1 MINYWWVTRPKRRL
15 NSVPE
20 SLSTLTSVALDKI
33 WQGDVD
39 LHLSFESSLEKDG
52 VKKVGERRDQTGGG
66 ARTYVAWLK
75 SLGLIFKQDRNSRIF
90 TTLAGEAILSGDNPV
105 SVLKNQ
111 VLKYQFPSS
120 FSISRSVDVNRR
132 FKIHPFIFLLKLMR
146 DSRVR
151 HLTQEEIA
159 KVVIVEAE
167 NETTT
172 CYNTVVEKI
181 INFRN
186 DGDDSLPK
194 DFDSKYGPSKGGR
207 YNDRFGH
214 LLDVA
219 NTIINWMEFTRLIVR
234 ESGTAGQSGLM
245 FIPDDKKEEVDSI
258 LQNPPKFIDR
268 PEEEEVFQRRYGLDP
283 KHIRD
288 NRDLTNSPAVTA
300 RMVEESRIKSLFI
313 RESLKKPIFSINSD
327 LISSIVEASGCEYRL
342 VEDTL
347 YKMCPNNTVSM
358 VDAFLSNYRDMAFS
372 GRDEAVDFEKAT
384 VEIMREVFGY
394 NAEHVG
400 PRGLTPDVL
409 VISDREGYLGIFDNK
424 AYARYSITNDHHNRM
439 ITNYISNVSS
449 YNDGSEYPLS
459 FFSYIAGGFKSTINS
474 QLDGIY
480 NVSRV
485 KGSAISVDNMI
496 QLIKKQTEEP
506 KDHKELRNLFSLG
519 REVRLSD
526 L

>member
-20 SLSTLTSVALDKI
+20 SLSTLTSVALNKI

-39 LHLSFESSLEKDG
+39 LHLAFESSLESGG

-75 SLGLIFKQDRNSRIF
+75 SLGLIFKQERNNRIF
-90 TTLAGEAILSGDNPV
+90 TTLAGDAILCGDNPV
-105 SVLKNQ
+105 DVLKNQ

-120 FSISRSVDVNRR
+120 FSISRGVDVNRR
-132 FKIHPFIFLLKLMR
+132 FRIHPFIFLLKLMR

-151 HLTQEEIA
+151 YLTQEEIA
-159 KVVIVEAE
+159 KIVIVEAE
-167 NETTT
+167 NESNS
-172 CYNTVVEKI
+172 CYNAVVQKI

-186 DGDDSLPK
+186 DGDASLPR
-194 DFDSKYGPSKGGR
+194 DFDLKYGPSKGGR
-207 YNDRFGH
+207 YGDRFGH

-219 NTIINWMEFTRLIVR
+219 NTIFNWMEFTRLIAR
-234 ESGTAGQSGLM
+234 ESGTMGQSASM
-245 FIPDDKKEEVDSI
+245 FIPEDKKAEVDAI
-258 LQNPPKFIDR
+258 LQTPPRFIDR

-283 KHIRD
+283 RHIRD
-288 NRDLTNSPAVTA
+288 NRDLTNTPSVTV

-313 RESLKKPIFSINSD
+313 SESLKKPIFSITNE
-327 LISSIVEASGCEYRL
+327 LISSIVEQSGCDYRL

-347 YKMCPNNTVSM
+347 YTMCPNNTVSM

-372 GRDEAVDFEKAT
+372 GRDEAVDFERAT
-384 VEIMREVFGY
+384 VEIMKEVFCY
-394 NAEHVG
+394 SAEHVG

-409 VISDREGYLGIFDNK
+409 VISDSEGYLGIFDNK

-439 ITNYISNVSS
+439 VRNYISNISS
-449 YNDGSEYPLS
+449 YNDGSDYPLS
-459 FFSYIAGGFKSTINS
+459 FFSYIAGGFKPTIDS
-474 QLDGIY
+474 QLNSIY
-480 NVSRV
+480 SESNI

-496 QLIKKQTEEP
+496 QLIKKQTEAP
-506 KDHKELRNLFSLG
+506 KNHSELRTMFSMG
-519 REVRLSD
+519 REIRFSD
-526 L
+526 I

>member
-20 SLSTLTSVALDKI
+20 SLSTLTSLALNKI

-39 LHLSFESSLEKDG
+39 LHLSFESSLERGG

-75 SLGLIFKQDRNSRIF
+75 SLGLIFRQDRNSRIF
-90 TTLAGEAILSGDNPV
+90 TTLAGEAILNGDNP
-105 SVLKNQ
+105 SVILKDQ

-120 FSISRSVDVNRR
+120 FSISRGVDVNRR
-132 FKIHPFIFLLKLMR
+132 FRIHPFIFLLKLMR

-151 HLTQEEIA
+151 YLTQEEIA
-159 KVVIVEAE
+159 KIVIVEAE
-167 NETTT
+167 NESNA
-172 CYNTVVEKI
+172 CYNAVVEKI

-186 DGDDSLPK
+186 DGDSSLPK

-207 YNDRFGH
+207 YDDRFGH

-219 NTIINWMEFTRLIVR
+219 NTIINWMEYTRLIAR
-234 ESGTAGQSGLM
+234 ETGLM
-245 FIPDDKKEEVDSI
+245 FIPDEKKDEVDAI
-258 LQNPPKFIDR
+258 LQNPPKLIDR

-288 NRDLTNSPAVTA
+288 NRDLTNTPSITA

-313 RESLKKPIFSINSD
+313 SESLKKPIFSINND
-327 LISSIVEASGCEYRL
+327 LISLIVESSGCEYKL

-347 YKMCPNNTVSM
+347 FKMCPNNTVSM
-358 VDAFLSNYRDMAFS
+358 VDAFLSNYRDMAFC
-372 GRDEAVDFEKAT
+372 GRDEATDFEKAT
-384 VEIMREVFGY
+384 VEIMKEVFGY
-394 NAEHVG
+394 SAEHVG

-409 VISDREGYLGIFDNK
+409 VISDSDGYVGIFDNK

-439 ITNYISNVSS
+439 VTNYISNISS
-449 YNDGSEYPLS
+449 YNDGNEYPLS
-459 FFSYIAGGFKSTINS
+459 FFSYIAGGFKPTING
-474 QLDGIY
+474 QLDSIY
-480 NVSRV
+480 DDSRV
-485 KGSAISVDNMI
+485 RGSAISVDNMI
-496 QLIKKQTEEP
+496 QLIKKQTEAP
-506 KDHKELRNLFSLG
+506 KNHSELRSIFSLG

>member
-1 MINYWWVTRPKRRL
+1 M

-20 SLSTLTSVALDKI
+20 SLSTLTSVALNKI
-33 WQGDVD
+33 WQGDVH
-39 LHLSFESSLEKDG
+39 LHLAFESSLESGG
-52 VKKVGERRDQTGGG
+52 VKKIGERRDQTGGG

-75 SLGLIFKQDRNSRIF
+75 SLGLIFKQNRNSRIF
-90 TTLAGEAILSGDNPV
+90 TTLAGDAILCGDNPV
-105 SVLKNQ
+105 DVLRNQ

-146 DSRVR
+146 DSRIR
-151 HLTQEEIA
+151 YLTQEEIA
-159 KVVIVEAE
+159 KIVIVEAE
-167 NETTT
+167 NETNT
-172 CYNTVVEKI
+172 CYNAVVEKI

-186 DGDDSLPK
+186 DGDDSLPS
-194 DFDSKYGPSKGGR
+194 DFDLKYAPSKGGR
-207 YNDRFGH
+207 YGDRFGH

-219 NTIINWMEFTRLIVR
+219 NTILNWMEFTRLIAR
-234 ESGTAGQSGLM
+234 ESGSMGQSASM
-245 FIPDDKKEEVDSI
+245 FIPDDKKEEVDAI

-288 NRDLTNSPAVTA
+288 NRDLTNTPSVTA

-313 RESLKKPIFSINSD
+313 SESLKKPIFSINDD
-327 LISSIVEASGCEYRL
+327 LISSIVAKSGCEYSL

-347 YKMCPNNTVSM
+347 YTMCPNNTVSM
-358 VDAFLSNYRDMAFS
+358 VDSFLSNYRDMAFC

-384 VEIMREVFGY
+384 VEIMKEVFGY
-394 NAEHVG
+394 KAEHVG

-409 VISDREGYLGIFDNK
+409 VISDSEGYLGIFDNK

-439 ITNYISNVSS
+439 VTNYISNIST
-449 YNDGSEYPLS
+449 YNDGSNYPLS
-459 FFSYIAGGFKSTINS
+459 FFSYIAGGFKSTIDS
-474 QLDGIY
+474 QLQSIY
-480 NVSRV
+480 NASNV

-506 KDHKELRNLFSLG
+506 KNHFELRNVFSLG
-519 REVRLSD
+519 REIRLSD
-526 L
+526 I